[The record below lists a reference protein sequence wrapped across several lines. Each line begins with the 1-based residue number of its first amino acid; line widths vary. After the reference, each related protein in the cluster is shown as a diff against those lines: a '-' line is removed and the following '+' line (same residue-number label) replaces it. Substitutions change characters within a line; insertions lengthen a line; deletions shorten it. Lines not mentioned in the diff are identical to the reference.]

1 MTSIILHLLSVLK
14 KGENEGLGSTSQE
27 MLHKLNELT
36 AHCEEVERQCN
47 EEAEKSRLLQVH
59 TLTVRPFSSY
69 YTI

>member
-27 MLHKLNELT
+27 MLHNELT
-36 AHCEEVERQCN
+36 ANCEEVERQRN